1 MSLAMP
7 NGETDRW
14 SIVRG
19 LFEAVAALAPAQRQ
33 GFLDY
38 ACQDADIREEVE
50 SLLEADLMAD
60 TMSLPGDRTGGQTDA
75 TEVLPQIPGYAIES
89 VLGHGGAGSVYAAR
103 NEHTG
108 RRVAIKVVRSHGH
121 HSQAA
126 QRFRQECRVLARLSH
141 PGVVQMIETGTAGPG
156 VTYLVMEF
164 IEGRPLERWTLEER
178 PTARQ
183 SIGIARQVLAA
194 LAHAHQVGVVHRDV
208 KPHNIMVQADGSVRL
223 VDFGVARL
231 HAEDGL
237 RTGVHTETGHL
248 VGTFAYMSPEQADGH
263 SARIGHLSDV
273 YQVALVL
280 FEMLAGRLPY
290 ETQGRT
296 AAGLLRAVLIDRRM
310 PLGEARP
317 DLPGRLEAIL
327 ARALAIDPAV
337 RPQSAQALEAE
348 LAAVEATLA

>member
-7 NGETDRW
+7 NGGTDRW

-60 TMSLPGDRTGGQTDA
+60 TASLPGDRAAAQVDTA
-75 TEVLPQIPGYAIES
+75 EVLPEIPGYTIES

-103 NEHTG
+103 NEQTG

-156 VTYLVMEF
+156 VTYLVMNF
-164 IEGRPLERWTLEER
+164 LEGRPLDRWLQEER

-183 SIGIARQVLAA
+183 SIAIVRQILAA
-194 LAHAHQVGVVHRDV
+194 LAHAHQVGVIHRDV
-208 KPHNIMVQADGSVRL
+208 KPQNIMVQADGSIKL

-231 HAEDGL
+231 HAEDGH

-248 VGTFAYMSPEQADGH
+248 VGTFAYMSPEQADGQ

-273 YQVALVL
+273 YQAALVL

-296 AAGLLRAVLIDRRM
+296 AAGLLRAVLMDRRM
-310 PLGEARP
+310 LLGEARA
-317 DLPGRLEAIL
+317 DLAGRLEAIL
-327 ARALAIDPAV
+327 DRALSIDPAA
-337 RPQSAQALEAE
+337 RPQSVHALDAE
-348 LAAVEATLA
+348 LAAVEAMLS